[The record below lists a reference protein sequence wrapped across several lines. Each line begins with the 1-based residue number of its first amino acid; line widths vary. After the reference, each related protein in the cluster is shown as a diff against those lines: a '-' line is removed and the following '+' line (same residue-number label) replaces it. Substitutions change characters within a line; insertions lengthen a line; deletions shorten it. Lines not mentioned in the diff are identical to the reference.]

1 MEDGMP
7 TWELNFLLGA
17 VGGLAPEVVRH
28 VNLARRGQEFT
39 WSWYLLIASVLYAG
53 LAGLI
58 AAILPSANLYA
69 AFYSGLTTDVFI
81 SKATRAAAGTEKR
94 KKAAKAN
101 KSNEPVAAPRRL
113 SPLDSFLDAL

>member
-1 MEDGMP
+1 MEDGMT

-17 VGGLAPEVVRH
+17 VGGLAPEIVRQL
-28 VNLARRGQEFT
+28 NIARRGREFT
-39 WSWYLLIASVLYAG
+39 WSWYLLIASAVYAM

-58 AAILPSANLYA
+58 SAILPSANLYA

-81 SKATRAAAGTEKR
+81 SKASRAAAGTEKR
-94 KKAAKAN
+94 KKAATAN
-101 KSNEPVAAPRRL
+101 KLNGPAAPPRRL